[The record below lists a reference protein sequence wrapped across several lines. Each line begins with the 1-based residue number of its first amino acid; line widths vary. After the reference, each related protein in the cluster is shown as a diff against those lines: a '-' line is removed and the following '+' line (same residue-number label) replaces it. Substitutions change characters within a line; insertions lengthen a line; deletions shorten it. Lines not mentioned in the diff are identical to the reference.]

1 MAWEEPLAMGLA
13 LGYLLLI
20 ILEQRIA
27 WLLAALSA
35 GLYLKIFYDVGLF
48 MEASLQVFYIV
59 MAVYGFWVWG
69 SNSSGEHLRIQRWP
83 LRLHLLILAAVL
95 AAGVG
100 IGLLLA
106 RFTEAALPIPDS
118 ITTIGALT
126 TTWMVA
132 RKVLENWLWWV
143 GIDLVSIVLYLER
156 SLELTA
162 LLFAGYV
169 VLALVGWHNW
179 RRLLRAQQ

>member
-20 ILEQRIA
+20 ILEQRSA
-27 WLLAALSA
+27 WLLAAMSA

-48 MEASLQVFYIV
+48 MEAGLQVFYIV
-59 MAVYGFWVWG
+59 MAVYGFWAWG
-69 SNSSGEHLRIQRWP
+69 RNSSGEHLRIQRWP
-83 LRLHLLILAAVL
+83 LKLHLLILAAVL
-95 AAGVG
+95 TSGVG

-106 RFTEAALPIPDS
+106 RFTDAALPIPDS

-156 SLELTA
+156 GLELTA

-169 VLALVGWHNW
+169 VLALLGWHNW

>member
-20 ILEQRIA
+20 ILEQRSA
-27 WLLAALSA
+27 WLLAAMSA

-48 MEASLQVFYIV
+48 MEAGLQVFYIV
-59 MAVYGFWVWG
+59 MAVYGFWAWG
-69 SNSSGEHLRIQRWP
+69 RNSSGEHLRIQRWP
-83 LRLHLLILAAVL
+83 LKLHLLILAAVL
-95 AAGVG
+95 TSGVG

-106 RFTEAALPIPDS
+106 RFTDAALPIPDS

-143 GIDLVSIVLYLER
+143 AIDLVSIVLYLER
-156 SLELTA
+156 GLELTA

-169 VLALVGWHNW
+169 VLALLGWHNW

>member
-1 MAWEEPLAMGLA
+1 MAWEEPLAIGLA

-20 ILEQRIA
+20 ILEQRLA

-48 MEASLQVFYIV
+48 MEAGLQMFYIM
-59 MAVYGFWVWG
+59 MAGYGFWAWG
-69 SNSSGEHLRIQRWP
+69 SDSTGQQLQIQRWP
-83 LRLHLLILAAVL
+83 LKLHLLILATVL
-95 AAGVG
+95 ASGLG

-106 RFTEAALPIPDS
+106 AVTEAALPIPDS
-118 ITTIGALT
+118 ITTVAALA

-143 GIDLVSIVLYLER
+143 AIDLVSIVLYLDR
-156 SLELTA
+156 GLKLTA

-169 VLALVGWHNW
+169 VLAVVGCRNW

>member
-20 ILEQRIA
+20 ILEQRNA
-27 WLLAALSA
+27 WLLAAMSA

-48 MEASLQVFYIV
+48 MEAGLQVFYIV
-59 MAVYGFWVWG
+59 MAVYGFWAWG
-69 SNSSGEHLRIQRWP
+69 RNSSGQHLRIQRWP
-83 LRLHLLILAAVL
+83 LKLHLLILAAVL
-95 AAGVG
+95 TSGVG

-106 RFTEAALPIPDS
+106 RFTDAALPIPDS

-156 SLELTA
+156 GLELTA

-169 VLALVGWHNW
+169 VLALLGWHNW
-179 RRLLRAQQ
+179 RRLSRAQQ

>member
-20 ILEQRIA
+20 ILEQRSA

-48 MEASLQVFYIV
+48 MEAGLQVFYIV
-59 MAVYGFWVWG
+59 MAVYGFWAWG

-83 LRLHLLILAAVL
+83 LKLHLLILAAVVTS
-95 AAGVG
+95 GVG

-106 RFTEAALPIPDS
+106 RFTDAALPIPDS

-143 GIDLVSIVLYLER
+143 AIDLVSIVLYLER
-156 SLELTA
+156 GLELTA

-169 VLALVGWHNW
+169 VLALLGWHNW

>member
-1 MAWEEPLAMGLA
+1 MAWEEPFAMGLA

-20 ILEQRIA
+20 ILEQRNA
-27 WLLAALSA
+27 WLLAAMSA

-48 MEASLQVFYIV
+48 MEAGLQVFYIV
-59 MAVYGFWVWG
+59 MAVYGFWAWG
-69 SNSSGEHLRIQRWP
+69 RNSSGQHLRIQRWP
-83 LRLHLLILAAVL
+83 LKLHLLILAAVL
-95 AAGVG
+95 TSGVG

-106 RFTEAALPIPDS
+106 RFTDAALPIPDS

-143 GIDLVSIVLYLER
+143 AIDLVSIVLYLER
-156 SLELTA
+156 GLELTA

-169 VLALVGWHNW
+169 VLALLGWHNW

>member
-20 ILEQRIA
+20 ILEQRNA
-27 WLLAALSA
+27 WLLAAMSA

-48 MEASLQVFYIV
+48 MEAGLQVFYIV
-59 MAVYGFWVWG
+59 MAVYGFWAWG
-69 SNSSGEHLRIQRWP
+69 RNSSGQHLRIQRWP
-83 LRLHLLILAAVL
+83 LKLHLLILAAVL
-95 AAGVG
+95 TSGVG
-100 IGLLLA
+100 IGLLLT
-106 RFTEAALPIPDS
+106 RFTDAALPIPDS

-132 RKVLENWLWWV
+132 RKVLENWLWWL

-156 SLELTA
+156 GLELPA
-162 LLFAGYV
+162 LLLAGYV
-169 VLALVGWHNW
+169 LLALVGWHNW

>member
-35 GLYLKIFYDVGLF
+35 GLYLKIFYDVGLL
-48 MEASLQVFYIV
+48 MEAGLQVFYIV
-59 MAVYGFWVWG
+59 MAFYGFWAWG
-69 SNSSGEHLRIQRWP
+69 SNNSGEHLRIQRWP
-83 LRLHLLILAAVL
+83 LRLHLLILAAVVTS
-95 AAGVG
+95 GVG

-106 RFTEAALPIPDS
+106 RFTDAALPIPDS

-156 SLELTA
+156 GLELTA

>member
-20 ILEQRIA
+20 ILEQRSA

-48 MEASLQVFYIV
+48 MEAGLQVFYIV
-59 MAVYGFWVWG
+59 MAAYGFWTWG
-69 SNSSGEHLRIQRWP
+69 RNSSGEELRIQRWP
-83 LRLHLLILAAVL
+83 LKLHLLILAAVL
-95 AAGVG
+95 TSGVG

-106 RFTEAALPIPDS
+106 GFTDAALPIPDS

-156 SLELTA
+156 GLELTA

-169 VLALVGWHNW
+169 VLALLGWHNW

>member
-1 MAWEEPLAMGLA
+1 M
-13 LGYLLLI
+13 
-20 ILEQRIA
+20 
-27 WLLAALSA
+27 SA

-48 MEASLQVFYIV
+48 MEAGLQVFYIV
-59 MAVYGFWVWG
+59 MAVYGFWAWG
-69 SNSSGEHLRIQRWP
+69 RNSSGQHLRIQRWP
-83 LRLHLLILAAVL
+83 LKLHLLILAAVL
-95 AAGVG
+95 TSGVG

-106 RFTEAALPIPDS
+106 RFTDAALPIPDS

-143 GIDLVSIVLYLER
+143 AIDLVSIVLYLER
-156 SLELTA
+156 GLELTA

-169 VLALVGWHNW
+169 VLALLGWHNW

>member
-20 ILEQRIA
+20 ILEQRSA

-48 MEASLQVFYIV
+48 MEAGLQVFYIV
-59 MAVYGFWVWG
+59 MAVYGFWAWG
-69 SNSSGEHLRIQRWP
+69 RNSSGEHLRIQRWP
-83 LRLHLLILAAVL
+83 LKLHLLILAAVL
-95 AAGVG
+95 TSGSGLVCYWLVSPTRRCRFRQHHHHWSTHNHLDGGAQGVG
-100 IGLLLA
+100 KL
-106 RFTEAALPIPDS
+106 
-118 ITTIGALT
+118 
-126 TTWMVA
+126 
-132 RKVLENWLWWV
+132 LWWV
-143 GIDLVSIVLYLER
+143 GIDLVSIVLTER
-156 SLELTA
+156 GLELTA

-169 VLALVGWHNW
+169 VLALLGWHNW

>member
-20 ILEQRIA
+20 ILEQRSA
-27 WLLAALSA
+27 WLLAAMSA

-48 MEASLQVFYIV
+48 MEAGLQVFYIV
-59 MAVYGFWVWG
+59 MAVYGFWAWG
-69 SNSSGEHLRIQRWP
+69 RNSSGQHLRIQRWP
-83 LRLHLLILAAVL
+83 LKLHLLILAAVL
-95 AAGVG
+95 TSGVG

-106 RFTEAALPIPDS
+106 RFTDAALPIPDS

-156 SLELTA
+156 GLELPPCSLPA
-162 LLFAGYV
+162 MWCSLCW
-169 VLALVGWHNW
+169 VGTTGVGC
-179 RRLLRAQQ
+179 

>member
-20 ILEQRIA
+20 ILEQRSA

-48 MEASLQVFYIV
+48 MEAGLQVFYIV
-59 MAVYGFWVWG
+59 MAVYGFWAWG
-69 SNSSGEHLRIQRWP
+69 RNSSGQHLRIQRWP
-83 LRLHLLILAAVL
+83 LKLHLLILAAVL
-95 AAGVG
+95 TSGVG

-106 RFTEAALPIPDS
+106 RFTDAALPIPDS

-143 GIDLVSIVLYLER
+143 AIDLVSIVLYLER
-156 SLELTA
+156 GLELTA

-169 VLALVGWHNW
+169 VLALLGWHNW

>member
-1 MAWEEPLAMGLA
+1 MAWEEPLATGLA

-59 MAVYGFWVWG
+59 MAVYGFWGWG

-83 LRLHLLILAAVL
+83 LKLHLLILAAVL
-95 AAGVG
+95 TSGVG

-106 RFTEAALPIPDS
+106 RFTDAALPIPDS

-156 SLELTA
+156 GLELTA

-169 VLALVGWHNW
+169 VLALLGWHNW

>member
-20 ILEQRIA
+20 ILEQRNA
-27 WLLAALSA
+27 WLLAAMSA

-48 MEASLQVFYIV
+48 MEAGLQVFYIV
-59 MAVYGFWVWG
+59 MAVYGFWAWG
-69 SNSSGEHLRIQRWP
+69 RNSSGQHLRIQRWP
-83 LRLHLLILAAVL
+83 LKLHLLIPAAVL
-95 AAGVG
+95 TSGVG

-106 RFTEAALPIPDS
+106 RFTDAALPIPDS

-143 GIDLVSIVLYLER
+143 AIDLVSIVLYLER
-156 SLELTA
+156 GLELTA

-169 VLALVGWHNW
+169 VLALLGWHNW

>member
-20 ILEQRIA
+20 ILEQRSA
-27 WLLAALSA
+27 WLLAAMSA

-48 MEASLQVFYIV
+48 MEAGLQVFYIV
-59 MAVYGFWVWG
+59 MAVYGFWAWG
-69 SNSSGEHLRIQRWP
+69 KNSSGEHLRIQRWP
-83 LRLHLLILAAVL
+83 LKLHLLILAAVL
-95 AAGVG
+95 TSGVG

-106 RFTEAALPIPDS
+106 RFTDAALPIPDS

-156 SLELTA
+156 GLELTA

-169 VLALVGWHNW
+169 VLALLGWHNW

>member
-1 MAWEEPLAMGLA
+1 MAWEEPLATGLA

-20 ILEQRIA
+20 ILEQRSA

-48 MEASLQVFYIV
+48 MEAGLQVFYIV
-59 MAVYGFWVWG
+59 MAVYGFWAWG
-69 SNSSGEHLRIQRWP
+69 RNSSGQHLRIQRWP
-83 LRLHLLILAAVL
+83 LKLHLLILAAVL
-95 AAGVG
+95 TSGVG

-106 RFTEAALPIPDS
+106 RFTDAALPIPDS

-156 SLELTA
+156 GLELTA

-169 VLALVGWHNW
+169 VLALLGWHNW